1 MECLVQNIGDP
12 EVGRGMKVVEEILT
26 KVSTEKKD
34 ERLMGSYLVKV
45 RSTPFGGVLSSMAV
59 EHGEEALTTYRV
71 KIYDE
76 RVGILHCSSS
86 ALVL

>member
-1 MECLVQNIGDP
+1 MECLVQNIWDR
-12 EVGRGMKVVEEILT
+12 EVGRGMKSFEEILI
-26 KVSTEKKD
+26 KVSTEKED

-45 RSTPFGGVLSSMAV
+45 RSTPFGGMLSSVAV
-59 EHGEEALTTYRV
+59 EHREEALTAYRIKV
-71 KIYDE
+71 YDE